1 MSSDKKNEDIGSSI
15 TEFDVSFSKEL
26 MDEEVNQWTQKDEKY
41 TISKELDYNQI
52 HLESEFR

>member
-1 MSSDKKNEDIGSSI
+1 MSSDKKNEDIESSI

-41 TISKELDYNQI
+41 TISKELDYNHI
-52 HLESEFR
+52 NLESEFR